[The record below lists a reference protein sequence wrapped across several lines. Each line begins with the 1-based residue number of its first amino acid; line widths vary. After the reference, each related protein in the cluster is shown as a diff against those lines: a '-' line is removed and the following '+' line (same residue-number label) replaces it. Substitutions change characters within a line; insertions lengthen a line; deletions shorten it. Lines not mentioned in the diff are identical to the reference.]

1 MAAPRKPMICVH
13 HDLRARVMIW
23 LLLLL
28 VPAGTARETLIQY
41 GPPRSAT
48 TFQLQVIRAAACLR
62 DGAPPEVV
70 KAHKEAQLR
79 GALQKANATGFLLF
93 ATARGGGGR
102 RPRCADAGRDA
113 ERARAELSETLGA
126 AVAHVQLYEYLERCG
141 SNVQIFA
148 YAEKLG
154 LDDGAGDDVLEYM
167 RYWSVLRRCCG
178 PQMSFDY
185 RARLLGL
192 PRADNAKAR
201 ARNDP
206 AYDACETYNLTAVER
221 HVLRTRVVRACGPP
235 MAQLSHKLPFANNIT
250 VGACARYEAAVVTQR
265 LRFNRPPADPW

>member
-1 MAAPRKPMICVH
+1 
-13 HDLRARVMIW
+13 MIW
-23 LLLLL
+23 LLMLL
-28 VPAGTARETLIQY
+28 VPIGRAQKMLIQY

-48 TFQLQVIRAAACLR
+48 TFQWQALRAAACLR
-62 DGAPPEVV
+62 DGAPPEIV
-70 KAHKEAQLR
+70 KVHKEEQLR
-79 GALQKANATGFLLF
+79 GALRRAKATGFLLF
-93 ATARGGGGR
+93 ATARGGGDR

-113 ERARAELSETLGA
+113 ERTRVELSEKLGA
-126 AVAHVQLYEYLERCG
+126 AVDHVQLYEHLERCG
-141 SNVQIFA
+141 SNVQVYA

-192 PRADNAKAR
+192 PRADNAKSR
-201 ARNDP
+201 SLNDP

-221 HVLRTRVVRACGPP
+221 HVLRTRVASVCGPS
-235 MAQLSHKLPFANNIT
+235 MAQLSYKLPFANNIT
-250 VGACARYEAAVVTQR
+250 VGSCARYEAAVVSQH